1 MNAVLSYPDRY
12 NFDIPAYKPY
22 AQRCLPSLRISVD
35 CYRIPAR
42 SVDVFL
48 SDVYLHALA
57 KNVAQEHLASEW
69 IWRYCDI
76 EMTTRKRFYRLALIV
91 CAPYG
96 HLTRRLHYLY
106 RDSVIERAGSGFWLA
121 HMPNRDSVAS
131 DSLLLLIQSLTE

>member
-22 AQRCLPSLRISVD
+22 AQRCLPSLRILVD

-106 RDSVIERAGSGFWLA
+106 RDSVIERAESGFWIA
-121 HMPNRDSVAS
+121 YVPDRDLVTS
-131 DSLLLLIQSLTE
+131 DSLFTLIESLQP

>member
-106 RDSVIERAGSGFWLA
+106 RDSVIERAESGFWIA
-121 HMPNRDSVAS
+121 YVPDRDLVTS
-131 DSLLLLIQSLTE
+131 DSLFTLIESLQP